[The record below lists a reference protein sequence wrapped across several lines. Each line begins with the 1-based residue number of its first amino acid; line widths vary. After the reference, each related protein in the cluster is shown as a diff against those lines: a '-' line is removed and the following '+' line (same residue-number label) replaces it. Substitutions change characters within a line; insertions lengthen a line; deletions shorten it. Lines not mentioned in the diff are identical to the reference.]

1 MLVSAVWW
9 LGYPLADPVVGLLIT
24 ATIFGIV
31 VPSGKSIFT
40 RMLDGAEP

>member
-1 MLVSAVWW
+1 MW
-9 LGYPLADPVVGLLIT
+9 LGYPLAEPVVGLLIT

-40 RMLDGAEP
+40 RMLVGAEP